1 MEISPI
7 QGVQR
12 DAPRGSGEG
21 GWVVRLVFCRPSL
34 GKVGGGQI
42 EP

>member
-1 MEISPI
+1 MRRA
-7 QGVQR
+7 G
-12 DAPRGSGEG
+12 PRGSGEG

-42 EP
+42 DRDESISVL